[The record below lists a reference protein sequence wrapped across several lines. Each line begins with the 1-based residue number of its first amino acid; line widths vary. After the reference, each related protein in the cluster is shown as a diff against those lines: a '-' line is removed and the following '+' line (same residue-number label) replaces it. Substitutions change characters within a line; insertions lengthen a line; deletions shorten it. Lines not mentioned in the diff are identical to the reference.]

1 MTFPPMDPAGPA
13 GPELWMNI
21 ADVFHITGRGTVVTG
36 VLQGNVQLNVGDT
49 MLCDGQTWTVG
60 AIEMF
65 RAMVTTA
72 EPGMNVGI
80 LLKNGPKSDVLRGQT
95 AQFKTRGNPQF
106 NPADNPQFT
115 VLEPKKKRWR
125 R

>member
-1 MTFPPMDPAGPA
+1 MTFPPMDAADPAWPT

-36 VLQGNVQLNVGDT
+36 TLEGNGLLSVGDT

-65 RAMVTTA
+65 RAMVATA
-72 EPGMNVGI
+72 EPGMNIGV

-95 AQFKTRGNPQF
+95 AQFKTSGNA
-106 NPADNPQFT
+106 PATPQFT

>member
-1 MTFPPMDPAGPA
+1 
-13 GPELWMNI
+13 MNI

-36 VLQGNVQLNVGDT
+36 VLQGNVQLSVGDT
-49 MLCDGQTWTVG
+49 MLCDGQSWTVG

-72 EPGMNVGI
+72 EPGMNIGI
-80 LLKNGPKSDVLRGQT
+80 LLKNGPKSDLLRGRT
-95 AQFKTRGNPQF
+95 AQFKTSGNRQF
-106 NPADNPQFT
+106 NPAGNPQFT

>member
-1 MTFPPMDPAGPA
+1 MD
-13 GPELWMNI
+13 M

-36 VLQGNVQLNVGDT
+36 TLEGNGLLSVGDT
-49 MLCDGQTWTVG
+49 MLCEGQSWTIG

-65 RAMVTTA
+65 RATVTTA
-72 EPGMNVGI
+72 QPGMNIGV
-80 LLKNGPKSDVLRGQT
+80 LLKNGPKSDALRGRT
-95 AQFKTRGNPQF
+95 AQFMTSGNPQVT
-106 NPADNPQFT
+106 PVGNPQFT